1 MINNTHYREDIVGLR
16 GLAVLAVIIFHANQG
31 LALGGFIGVDIFFV
45 LSGFLITQSIKINE
59 NVNGRTILSL
69 KYNNNLFRFN

>member
-1 MINNTHYREDIVGLR
+1 MINTPYREDIVGLR

-31 LALGGFIGVDIFFV
+31 LGLGGFIGVDIFFV

-59 NVNGRTILSL
+59 NVNGRNILSL